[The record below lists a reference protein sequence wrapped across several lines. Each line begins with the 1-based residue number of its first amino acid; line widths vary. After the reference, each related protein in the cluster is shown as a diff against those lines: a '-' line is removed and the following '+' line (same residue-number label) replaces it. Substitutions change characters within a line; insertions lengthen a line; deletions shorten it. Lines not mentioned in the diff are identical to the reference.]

1 MVESGVSMREILLG
15 IIVGMPVL
23 SLLNSLWFGS
33 RLVQFLRQQPR
44 IASFHDME
52 KFKRLVSAQM
62 YGALAQILVL
72 VLPGIAFAAGFVL
85 KVLGPF
91 DLLFLI
97 VPSAVVVLV
106 GTYLKGIERRA
117 QTLEVSEE
125 FREEYARVVY
135 TWIHK
140 PFPTW

>member
-1 MVESGVSMREILLG
+1 MMAESTSIRELLLS

-23 SLLNSLWFGS
+23 GIVNSLWFGS
-33 RLVQFLRQQPR
+33 SLVRYLRQQPR

-52 KFKRLVSAQM
+52 QFKRIVAAQM

-85 KVLGPF
+85 KVLGRV
-91 DLLFLI
+91 DLLFVL

-106 GTYLKGIERRA
+106 GVYYKRIERSA
-117 QTLEVSEE
+117 QTLDVSEE
-125 FREEYARVVY
+125 FREEYARVIY
-135 TWIHK
+135 TWLHK

>member
-1 MVESGVSMREILLG
+1 MGEGASTRELLLG

-23 SLLNSLWFGS
+23 SIVNSIWFGS
-33 RLVQFLRQQPR
+33 RLVQYLRQQPH
-44 IASFHDME
+44 ITSFHDME
-52 KFKRLVSAQM
+52 KFKRLVAAQM
-62 YGALAQILVL
+62 YGALVQILVL
-72 VLPGIAFAAGFVL
+72 ILPGITFAAGFVL
-85 KVLGPF
+85 KVLGPI

-106 GTYLKGIERRA
+106 GVYLKGIERRA